1 MVKKTI
7 ILLVFI
13 AANVLPQ
20 WQNTW
25 NSSLIDYNTLSGWID
40 FDKNGEN
47 WSKRVYTLD
56 SSSFVIMAQSSS
68 TPEYSYTFSPPEVLA
83 GLEIYSAGAD
93 LNGNGK
99 MDFYVLAYSGSLPYY
114 NQSFKIFDITNGEII
129 FQKNDPNFYYSY
141 PTILDINNDGVLEC
155 SVLRFD
161 YPSFAS
167 YRIEVYNTGVSGI
180 LSEGKPVKFEL
191 MQNYPNPFNP
201 STTINYNVKS
211 ESFVKLKIYDVQGE
225 LVNVLVNEVKPSGEY
240 QINWNGSNQNNL
252 KLPSGVYFYQIEVGQ
267 NRQSKKMVLLK

>member
-1 MVKKTI
+1 
-7 ILLVFI
+7 L
-13 AANVLPQ
+13 LPQ

-25 NSSLIDYNTLSGWID
+25 NSSFIDYNTLSGWIH
-40 FDKNGEN
+40 FDKDGDN
-47 WSKRVYTLD
+47 WSQRFYTLD
-56 SSSFVIMAQSSS
+56 SLSFKIMAQGSS

-83 GLEIYSAGAD
+83 GLEIYSVGAD

-99 MDFYVLAYSGSLPYY
+99 MDFYVLAYSGTLPYY

-129 FQKNDPNFYYSY
+129 FQKNDPNYYYSY
-141 PTILDINNDGVLEC
+141 PIILDINNDGVLEC
-155 SVLRFD
+155 SVNRYD

-167 YRIEVYNTGVSGI
+167 YRIEVFNTGVSGI
-180 LSEGKPVKFEL
+180 LDEAKPFKFEL

-201 STTINYNVKS
+201 STSISYNIES

-225 LVNVLVNEVKPSGEY
+225 LVNVLVNEVKSSGEY
-240 QINWNGSNQNNL
+240 KVDWNGSNVNNM

-267 NRQSKKMVLLK
+267 NRQAKKMVLLK